1 MLERLKNLK
10 IVKIMYYTR
19 RYANKHTILIERKS
33 VMDNN
38 MSEYEKRLA
47 AFKAQAMQRADEIVG
62 DFEDEDDLS
71 SIISRHNAGATSSG
85 KDDIVYDDNLSLP
98 DNEDLLE

>member
-1 MLERLKNLK
+1 MPLCHACLVK
-10 IVKIMYYTR
+10 IVKIMYYTK

-62 DFEDEDDLS
+62 DFED
-71 SIISRHNAGATSSG
+71 
-85 KDDIVYDDNLSLP
+85 
-98 DNEDLLE
+98 